1 MKKVKC
7 FLLMSVISISLL
19 WFGGFL
25 VFSQYIK
32 KTQDSLLKTDAIV
45 VLTGGKNRIAEALK
59 LFNNDMAEILIIS
72 GVSDKVSLKE
82 LQKEN
87 KTILT
92 RNKGQIIIGREA
104 TNTNQNAIEVSDAIR
119 RNNVKSI
126 RLVTS
131 YYHMPRSK
139 AEILAHNPDVN
150 IVIHPVYSQNVSSK
164 WWKKWNSF
172 KLIASE
178 FNKFIYV
185 YIKYFTLNLIE
196 RN

>member
-1 MKKVKC
+1 M
-7 FLLMSVISISLL
+7 
-19 WFGGFL
+19 
-25 VFSQYIK
+25 
-32 KTQDSLLKTDAIV
+32 
-45 VLTGGKNRIAEALK
+45 
-59 LFNNDMAEILIIS
+59 EILIIS

-172 KLIASE
+172 KLLASE

-196 RN
+196 RT